1 MKKIFKAITS
11 AAVCGC
17 MMLPFTAFAESSVS
31 FTQEEINA
39 ANSNLATAVEYLS
52 GDKLMG
58 DFDRNNAVTLDDA
71 RKTLRFA
78 AGLEQ
83 APDSEFMYRCD
94 MNGDGAVTP
103 ADARKIL
110 RVAARLEN
118 SDIAYLNAFNAMIN
132 WVKPNNPVS
141 TRASYRNVLSK
152 KTYDN
157 TGLSATFKSQMN
169 DLLKNVMISGAMTD
183 EEKKY
188 FASLDLGKELTSI
201 NHNSEDVYKTPE
213 YAGREINNSKFRIEF
228 PLGRQEKTAS
238 TLQMSSIEKIVYNAN
253 DSGIFTCEKQY
264 MNAETKKYDTY
275 YEKEVNAPSITIYLK
290 QETVYDFPD
299 DVKTLAHGSVFNV
312 NVDTDTSFNGLEDD
326 FKDIGDISGS
336 LQSVDFKGSYVKV
349 YFNGNEKS
357 ASYGK
362 PIFIDYHLNYDINV
376 FSHIKMYMDVLTEK
390 IDIDDY
396 FTFTSTFN
404 ERTQFYMIVNT

>member
-11 AAVCGC
+11 AALCGC
-17 MMLPFTAFAESSVS
+17 MMLPFTAFAEDSIT
-31 FTQEEINA
+31 FTQDEINA
-39 ANSNLATAVEYLS
+39 ANSNLATAVEYIN
-52 GDKLMG
+52 GDKVMG
-58 DFDRNNAVTLDDA
+58 DFDQNKEVSLNDA
-71 RKTLRFA
+71 RMTLRFA

-83 APDSEFMYRCD
+83 SPDSEFMYRCD
-94 MNGDGAVTP
+94 MNGDGAITP
-103 ADARKIL
+103 ADARTIL
-110 RVAARLEN
+110 RIAARLEQ

-141 TRASYRNVLSK
+141 TRAAYRNVLSK

-157 TGLSATFKSQMN
+157 TGLSAEFKSQMN
-169 DLLKNVMISGAMTD
+169 ALLKNAVISGAMSD

-201 NHNSEDVYKTPE
+201 NHNTEDVYKTPE
-213 YAGREINNSKFRIEF
+213 YTGRQINNPKFRIDF
-228 PLGRQEKTAS
+228 PLGKQEKTAS
-238 TLQMSSIEKIVYNAN
+238 TLKMSSIDKIEYKEN
-253 DSGIFTCEKQY
+253 DTGTFTCEKQY
-264 MNAETKKYDTY
+264 LNADTKKYDTY
-275 YEKEVNAPSITIYLK
+275 YEKEVTGPSITIYLK

-312 NVDTDTSFNGLEDD
+312 NVDTDTAFDGLDGD
-326 FKDIGDISGS
+326 IKDIGDISGD
-336 LQSVDFKGSYVKV
+336 LQSVDFKGSYIKV
-349 YFNGNEKS
+349 FFNGNS
-357 ASYGK
+357 ASSNYGK

-376 FSHIKMYMDVLTEK
+376 FSHIKMYLEVLTEK